1 MINQLNTGNVP
12 IHNGIKKTIMM
23 MIMSLYMDDLKLLG
37 RSKDNLKNEIKIV
50 KTISKDINMNI
61 QLVCKNLFKIGR
73 VHSKTYIGSTFKDIR
88 EMDLRK

>member
-1 MINQLNTGNVP
+1 MINQLNNGKVP
-12 IHNGIKKTIMM
+12 IHNGIKKMMLM

-50 KTISKDINMNI
+50 KTTGKDINMNN

-73 VHSKTYIGSTFKDIR
+73 EHI
-88 EMDLRK
+88 